1 MRDFCFPDGDLEMTC
16 FICVCLRQKVLTDE
30 RMCQS
35 EALYAF
41 LSPSPEHLKVI
52 DIQKKSSFSLAS
64 FLERLPGDFFSHQE
78 VHTHVSHTFQD
89 SVGQTV
95 DLRRMVVCVSG

>member
-1 MRDFCFPDGDLEMTC
+1 MLCFE
-16 FICVCLRQKVLTDE
+16 IVCLFPPQKLLSDE
-30 RMCQS
+30 RLCQS

-52 DIQKKSSFSLAS
+52 DIQGKKSSFSISS

-78 VHTHVSHTFQD
+78 VRWGGNNAFSRLNDPFKNN
-89 SVGQTV
+89 
-95 DLRRMVVCVSG
+95 